1 VMSTGNII
9 SLLFGALTTVSLSL
23 TGILLGIP
31 LGLGLA
37 LVRWARLPVL
47 RHMVIALVS
56 VFRATPAVTTMLL
69 FFFVLPTVGIPVNAV
84 AAAILTLTINTAA
97 FNSEI
102 WRAALE
108 EFPREQMEAAKSIG
122 MRANQRFYRIVLPQI
137 VRSSLP
143 ALVNEM
149 TLLVKASPAIAVVG
163 VVDITRAAARIGADT
178 YEPLPPFLIAFAFYG
193 AFVLVFVRLH
203 RTLEGRQRLEAALT

>member
-1 VMSTGNII
+1 MSTGNII
-9 SLLFGALTTVSLSL
+9 SLLLGALTTVSLSL

-69 FFFVLPTVGIPVNAV
+69 FFFVLPTLGIPVNAV

-137 VRSSLP
+137 VRSCLP

-178 YEPLPPFLIAFAFYG
+178 YEPLPPFLIAFVFYG

>member
-1 VMSTGNII
+1 MSTGNII
-9 SLLFGALTTVSLSL
+9 SLLLGASTTVSLSL

-178 YEPLPPFLIAFAFYG
+178 YEPLPPFLIAFTFYG